1 MSGWAA
7 PIEAARRRIRGLVV
21 ETPLISWENGL
32 WLKCE
37 NAQVTGSFKLR
48 GALNKIL
55 GLSPAEVGAG
65 VVAASAGNHGQGVAY
80 AAGLVGA
87 AATIVVPDDAVRR
100 KVAAIRRLGAEVV
113 EIPGGYGAAEG
124 AGRRLAEERGAVW
137 VSPYND
143 AEVIAGQG
151 TIGLELLEQLPPE
164 PAFDVYVPVSG
175 GGLVSG
181 IGLALE
187 REGGRLRVFAV
198 QVEHAPFMRA
208 HFLGEDASRVVETPT
223 IADGLSGPV
232 EAGSMTIELV
242 RRVVEDVLLVS
253 EAEVREAMRRAWV
266 EHSLP
271 MEASAAVALAAATRR
286 GIGHRERVVVVS
298 GGNVPIETLSML
310 ARDGV
315 RG

>member
-7 PIEAARRRIRGLVV
+7 SIEAARRRIRGLVV
-21 ETPLISWENGL
+21 ETPLVSWENGL

-48 GALNKIL
+48 GALNKVL
-55 GLSPAEVGAG
+55 GLSPADVEAG

-113 EIPGGYGAAEG
+113 EIPGGYGAAEI
-124 AGRRLAEERGAVW
+124 AGRRLAQERGAVW

-143 AEVIAGQG
+143 ADVIAGQG
-151 TIGLELLEQLPPE
+151 TIGLELLDQLPRG

-187 REGGRLRVFAV
+187 AEGGRLRVFAV
-198 QVEHAPFMRA
+198 QVEHAAYMRA
-208 HFLGEDASRVVETPT
+208 LFLGQDASHVVETPT
-223 IADGLSGPV
+223 MADGLSGPV
-232 EAGSMTIELV
+232 EAGSMTIGLV

-253 EAEVREAMRRAWV
+253 EAEVLGAMRLAWV
-266 EHSLP
+266 ERSLP
-271 MEASAAVALAAATRR
+271 MEASAAVALAAATRPGMGDR
-286 GIGHRERVVVVS
+286 LRVVVVS
-298 GGNVPIETLSML
+298 GGNVPIEALQGL
-310 ARDGV
+310 AGGEV
-315 RG
+315 RT